1 MCVCVCL
8 FVFHIYIYIN
18 VYIYIYIYL
27 LTYLFI
33 YLFVYMWISICLEN
47 MYIYIYMYADIW
59 IHMAHVQNDT
69 IHVIFMGDGKML
81 GLAYWGWNGA
91 RKNETAM
98 VPKMQINIQHISQT
112 LLYWVDVG
120 ELLLNSKNHR
130 VTQFI
135 TLYWV
140 NCMPYD
146 AICTGLHSHMDPYS
160 VDSNRIREAVLRLI
174 DWCHLPTSDPKVGR
188 RLYPPVSNMAGTS
201 HVIGG
206 FRSEKSTISQMDF
219 PAMFDCQRLM

>member
-1 MCVCVCL
+1 
-8 FVFHIYIYIN
+8 
-18 VYIYIYIYL
+18 
-27 LTYLFI
+27 
-33 YLFVYMWISICLEN
+33 
-47 MYIYIYMYADIW
+47 
-59 IHMAHVQNDT
+59 
-69 IHVIFMGDGKML
+69 
-81 GLAYWGWNGA
+81 
-91 RKNETAM
+91 M
-98 VPKMQINIQHISQT
+98 VPKMLINIQHISQT

-146 AICTGLHSHMDPYS
+146 AICTGLHSHMDPYA